1 MSSAAKKI
9 EADDGDAG
17 DAGADDGANGT
28 DKGQKDQ
35 GGADKAADSD
45 TEARARAMGWRPK
58 AEFEATGR
66 DASKW
71 VDASAFVEA
80 GERSLPIL
88 RERFRKQDK
97 EMGELKGLLKDLV
110 TNQAKTQKA
119 AVDKAISDFQA
130 ERRIAITEGDADRVE
145 ALDKKIDTAKAE
157 KTEIP
162 TAAKIEA
169 DPVPEVFVKW
179 GESNPWF
186 FKDQELR
193 EEAED
198 QLDILNA
205 SRRTKALSEA
215 EKLRLVSKHVKDK
228 FPAKFGNP
236 RRQEPAGVEGGSQ
249 QRGKSGGKT
258 WNDLPA
264 DVRSIAERLVAN
276 KVVPSREA
284 YLKSYQWD

>member
-9 EADDGDAG
+9 E
-17 DAGADDGANGT
+17 T
-28 DKGQKDQ
+28 
-35 GGADKAADSD
+35 SD
-45 TEARARAMGWRPK
+45 TDGGEGAEGAETGGEQRQEQRVDAPDADTEDRARRMGWRPK
-58 AEFEATGR
+58 DEFEASGR

-71 VDASAFVEA
+71 VSAEEFIEA

-88 RERFRKQDK
+88 RERMRKVDK
-97 EMGELKGLLKDLV
+97 ALEESTKLMRDLV
-110 TNQAKTQKA
+110 KHQAKTTQQ
-119 AVDKAISDFQA
+119 AIDRAIADFQA
-130 ERRIAITEGDADRVE
+130 EKRIAVTEGDADRVE
-145 ALDKKIDTAKAE
+145 ALDKKIDAKKAE
-157 KTEIP
+157 KDEIP
-162 TAAKIEA
+162 TASETKA

-215 EKLRLVSKHVKDK
+215 EKLRLVTQHVKGK
-228 FPAKFGNP
+228 FPAKFGNQ
-236 RRQEPAGVEGGSQ
+236 RRQEPSSVEGGTQS
-249 QRGKSGGKT
+249 RGKPGGKT

-264 DVRSIAERLVAN
+264 DVRGIAERLVAT
-276 KVVPSREA
+276 KVVASREA